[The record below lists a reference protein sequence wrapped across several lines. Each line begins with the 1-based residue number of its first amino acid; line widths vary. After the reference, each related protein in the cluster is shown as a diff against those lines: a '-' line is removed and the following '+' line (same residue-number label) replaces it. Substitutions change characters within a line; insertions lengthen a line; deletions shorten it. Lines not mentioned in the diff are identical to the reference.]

1 MASTHHFD
9 VSRLFSVKGYVCL
22 VTGGGTG
29 IGLMASQALAAN
41 GAKVYITG
49 RRMEVLENA
58 AKEHCPS
65 SSKAQSDDMAS
76 SMRDSGG
83 RILPIGP
90 CDVTSK
96 ADLEK
101 LVKQIS
107 EKEDHIDLL
116 ICNAGIAGP
125 KVEPKEENAL
135 ELSKKLWEGE
145 TVEDWQKTFQT
156 DVTSVYFT
164 TVALLPL
171 LQAAHNG
178 KETGADTRQDGSG
191 KQEKFGPSVITISS
205 MSGLMRNAQGH
216 FSYNAAKGAT
226 VHISKLMS
234 AEFQKLGVRVNSI
247 APGYFPS
254 EMTTQKSDEK
264 NKSQMPEGKIEST
277 GHVPVMR
284 EGRDEEMGMAVL
296 FLAKNGYVNGEIIA
310 VDGGVLNVV
319 SGR

>member
-1 MASTHHFD
+1 MAT
-9 VSRLFSVKGYVCL
+9 
-22 VTGGGTG
+22 
-29 IGLMASQALAAN
+29 QALAAN
-41 GAKVYITG
+41 GATVYITG

-65 SSKAQSDDMAS
+65 SKKAQNDTDDIAS
-76 SMRDSGG
+76 SMRDTGG
-83 RILPIGP
+83 RIIPIGP

-96 ADLEK
+96 SDLEK

-107 EKEDHIDLL
+107 EKEDHVDLL
-116 ICNAGIAGP
+116 ICNAGISGP
-125 KVEPKEENAL
+125 KVEPKEEDAL
-135 ELSKKLWEGE
+135 EMSKKLWEGE
-145 TVEDWQKTFQT
+145 SVEDWQKTFQT

-164 TVALLPL
+164 CVAFLPL

-178 KETGADTRQDGSG
+178 KETGIDTRNDGSG

-234 AEFQKLGVRVNSI
+234 AEFQKLGIRVNSI

-254 EMTTQKSDEK
+254 EMTTQKSDER
-264 NKSQMPEGKIEST
+264 NKSQMPEGKIEGY
-277 GHVPVMR
+277 GHVPAMR

-296 FLAKNGYVNGEIIA
+296 FLAKNGYVNGEILA